1 MELIGS
7 GKKEEVVSE
16 ENAITEQQA
25 YTPESIRKALDNI
38 SKTFKKQT
46 ERFIVDSSFE
56 LKGDTIEL
64 KLVNQTLMDLF
75 LELKQDIID
84 FIRKDLR
91 NGSVQLDAV
100 LTAEIK
106 EAKPRTEQ
114 EKYNLMVEKNP
125 ALKKFR
131 DDLGLDLVF

>member
-1 MELIGS
+1 MRE
-7 GKKEEVVSE
+7 
-16 ENAITEQQA
+16 
-25 YTPESIRKALDNI
+25 ALSRM

-46 ERFIVDSSFE
+46 ERFIVDSDFE

-64 KLVNQTLMDLF
+64 KLVNQTLMELF
-75 LELKQDIID
+75 HELKQDIID
-84 FIRKDLR
+84 FLRKELR
-91 NGSVQLDAV
+91 NGGVQLDAI

>member
-1 MELIGS
+1 MELTGS
-7 GKKEEVVSE
+7 SQKEEVVPTESGVTE
-16 ENAITEQQA
+16 EQA
-25 YTPESIRKALDNI
+25 YTPESIRKALDNM

-75 LELKQDIID
+75 LELKQDIVD

-91 NGSVQLDAV
+91 NGSIQLDAI

-114 EKYNLMVEKNP
+114 EKYNAMVEKNP

-131 DDLGLDLVF
+131 DDLGLDLVY

>member
-114 EKYNLMVEKNP
+114 EKYNLM
-125 ALKKFR
+125 L
-131 DDLGLDLVF
+131 